1 MEMESSSNCSKQFI
15 SSRSQETL
23 SAEFEG
29 ADRSWFSCCTAVML
43 CNGADKTQRASSQ
56 LPLAEYGEPGHQRAK
71 GRYAE
76 TYAVLTPGPA
86 NAHPSSLQ
94 RTGSLAFLE
103 RKTTRLHFKLI
114 LALCYPN
121 VRE

>member
-1 MEMESSSNCSKQFI
+1 
-15 SSRSQETL
+15 
-23 SAEFEG
+23 
-29 ADRSWFSCCTAVML
+29 ML

-86 NAHPSSLQ
+86 NAHPLFKGPGPWLSWKERQPGYILNSSWLYV
-94 RTGSLAFLE
+94 TLM
-103 RKTTRLHFKLI
+103 
-114 LALCYPN
+114 
-121 VRE
+121 